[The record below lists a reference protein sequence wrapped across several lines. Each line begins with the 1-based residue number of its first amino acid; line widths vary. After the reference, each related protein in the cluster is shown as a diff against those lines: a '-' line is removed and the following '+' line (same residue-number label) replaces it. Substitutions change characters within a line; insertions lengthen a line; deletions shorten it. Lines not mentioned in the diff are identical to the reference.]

1 MNFTDLRLKIRHFFR
16 KYKNIILLCLCI
28 WLMIFIINMILSR
41 KPQDTTPKTTRE
53 EHTSVINSGKKV
65 PKSMTPE
72 IENRIEEYVD
82 ACNDGNY
89 QKAFNYL
96 SADCRKYEFDDNVE
110 NFMEH
115 VFNVMPT
122 QREYAAQD
130 YSNITL
136 ADGTNIYI
144 YEIKYFNSFIESG
157 LSSSDYAYTSEK
169 VTFYYNDENELV
181 MNVGDYIYHSDPD
194 SISENEY
201 LKVDIQDRRV
211 DYKKEEYQ
219 ILLTNRSQ
227 YTVVISDDEENDEV
241 FLVLDN
247 DAEETRAMQELEHI
261 VLAPGESKTVT
272 VSFQKFVDD
281 GDASKAIVFGHVRVM
296 ERYSGTENIDQ
307 AVIDE
312 EKNNSVAQF
321 SMSASIIDR

>member
-1 MNFTDLRLKIRHFFR
+1 M
-16 KYKNIILLCLCI
+16 
-28 WLMIFIINMILSR
+28 
-41 KPQDTTPKTTRE
+41 TPKTTRE
-53 EHTSVINSGKKV
+53 EHVSVIDSGKKV
-65 PKSMTPE
+65 PKNMTSE
-72 IENRIEEYVD
+72 IEKRIEEYVE

-89 QKAFNYL
+89 QKAFNFL
-96 SADCRKYEFDDNVE
+96 SADCRKYEYDDNVE

-115 VFNVMPT
+115 VIDVTPT
-122 QREYAAQD
+122 PRDYATQN

-136 ADGTNIYI
+136 SDGTNVYI

-157 LSSSDYAYTSEK
+157 LSNSDYAFTSEK
-169 VTFYYNDENELV
+169 VTFYYDDENQLM

-211 DYKKEEYQ
+211 DYKVETYQ
-219 ILLTNRSQ
+219 VLLTNRSQ
-227 YTVVISDDEENDEV
+227 YTIVISDEQENEEVN
-241 FLVLDN
+241 LVLDN
-247 DAEETRAMQELEHI
+247 DVEEMRSMRELEHI
-261 VLAPGESKTVT
+261 VLAPGEAKTIT

-296 ERYSGTENIDQ
+296 EKYSGTENIDQ

-312 EKNNSVAQF
+312 EKNNSIAQ
-321 SMSASIIDR
+321 MSVSVPIVNR